1 MGDPSSL
8 HVLTPLRLKHS
19 PKDFCLSKSLF
30 ISANLD
36 GSPITRNVFR
46 PWIFQSQDGVR
57 AVIDVAIV
65 IAIGEPRPDFSQIA
79 VSDWLTALHAKRR
92 WAGCPA
98 IH

>member
-19 PKDFCLSKSLF
+19 TKDFCFSKSLF
-30 ISANLD
+30 VSANLD
-36 GSPITRNVFR
+36 GSPITRNVLR
-46 PWIFQSQDGVR
+46 PWIFESQDGVR

-65 IAIGEPRPDFSQIA
+65 IAIGESRPDFSQIA
-79 VSDWLTALHAKRR
+79 VSDWLTAQHTKRL